1 MPRTLADITV
11 GDIVKLNMN
20 GVLTDYI
27 VVQQGNPDS
36 SEYDSSYNGGT
47 WLMMK
52 NVWSED
58 ASIISFSTTH
68 TFYQTTTF
76 TDILDNIY
84 NALDSDI
91 QSAIQQVTRHAYEY
105 DAGDMEWYGGSY
117 SRKIFAL
124 TYIEVGATRTVEE
137 SSSHMDGAPYT
148 KCLAYFVNL
157 DQNAASVRVATDD
170 IGAYA
175 SYWLESKGYV
185 TRADYFTAC
194 DTTGAVRL
202 CDVTVSREIE
212 PIYIRPVFILPSTTY
227 VLDDDTVTTNLP
239 PSAPSSIYV
248 PQVTAGSQCVITWG
262 AATDP
267 DGTIVS
273 YQLERSV
280 NGSGWSQIFSGNA
293 LTYTDTVGEDWG
305 TMAYRVCAVDNNN
318 KSGPYTT
325 SSTITVAN
333 GVMYITG
340 PSDNMGELIAPTTVQ
355 FSVGVTGDT
364 VQDVSLTIKVDGSVE
379 YDGLVDSAEQ
389 VTIDIDTRLL
399 SGGTHVITAVATK
412 QNYIQANGSY
422 IFTTMSIA
430 VPDGGYLEQASNASN
445 TPIFFRTI
453 AAAVAGLSIPMTRD
467 VVLNVTGW
475 VQSSGRYYQTVTVET
490 VQENTAIVLT
500 DCILSDDLD
509 ANSAII
515 EAWGTVMQYAPVQ
528 GNGTLTFYAT
538 NVPTVNI
545 PVCVGVL

>member
-27 VVQQGNPDS
+27 VVQQGAPADDD
-36 SEYDSSYNGGT
+36 YDSSYSGGT
-47 WLMMK
+47 WLLMK
-52 NVWSED
+52 DIYGTLQSSYSNRGWYTG
-58 ASIISFSTTH
+58 STRLNYMNTILA
-68 TFYQTTTF
+68 TLD
-76 TDILDNIY
+76 TDIQTVVKSINRKYYSYDGGSSNWTAYTTSVKCFILSSVELGGTTSGNVSIGIPLSYFSSIGNNDNA
-84 NALDSDI
+84 NALRI
-91 QSAIQQVTRHAYEY
+91 ANYNNTPTEY
-105 DAGDMEWYGGSY
+105 WTDGQASY
-117 SRKIFAL
+117 R
-124 TYIEVGATRTVEE
+124 
-137 SSSHMDGAPYT
+137 DD
-148 KCLAYFVNL
+148 AYFI
-157 DQNAASVRVATDD
+157 S
-170 IGAYA
+170 
-175 SYWLESKGYV
+175 
-185 TRADYFTAC
+185 C
-194 DTTGAVRL
+194 DETGAIVENTKSQEYG
-202 CDVTVSREIE
+202 V
-212 PIYIRPVFILPSTTY
+212 RPVFILPSTIY

-333 GVMYITG
+333 GVLYITG

-364 VQDVSLTIKVDGSVE
+364 VQDVSLTIKVDGSIE

>member
-1 MPRTLADITV
+1 MPRTLSDITV

-27 VVQQGNPDS
+27 VVQQGAPADDD
-36 SEYDSSYNGGT
+36 YDSSYSGGT
-47 WLMMK
+47 WLLMK
-52 NVWSED
+52 DIYGTLQLSE
-58 ASIISFSTTH
+58 SSTG
-68 TFYQTTTF
+68 FYRGAIK
-76 TDILDNIY
+76 TDYLENIV
-84 NALDSDI
+84 ATLDSDI
-91 QSAIQQVTRHAYEY
+91 QAALKTINRKYWYYGNTAESYFYSTAAVKCFILSSYELGGDRFSQGASAGAVISYFSSINNDNSANALRVANYNGTPTEY
-105 DAGDMEWYGGSY
+105 WTDSMCADYDNHYYVSC
-117 SRKIFAL
+117 
-124 TYIEVGATRTVEE
+124 TNTGAIVENDRTRTY
-137 SSSHMDGAPYT
+137 G
-148 KCLAYFVNL
+148 
-157 DQNAASVRVATDD
+157 
-170 IGAYA
+170 
-175 SYWLESKGYV
+175 
-185 TRADYFTAC
+185 
-194 DTTGAVRL
+194 
-202 CDVTVSREIE
+202 
-212 PIYIRPVFILPSTTY
+212 IRPVFIFPSTTY

-267 DGTIVS
+267 DGTIAS

-333 GVMYITG
+333 GVLYITG